1 MCPHLGNT
9 KEDDRHKTMHV
20 EPKSRAT
27 RDACS
32 VNHQSI
38 THPQQK
44 APRWTRRTRP
54 NDKDEGNNTNGWTNE
69 DEKTEKVGSKR
80 GYVHGPVESET
91 EDTENGKRLKNGKD
105 LTCSVV
111 SKAEAEMQPRQAL

>member
-9 KEDDRHKTMHV
+9 KEDDGHKTMHV

-44 APRWTRRTRP
+44 APRWTRRIRP